1 MTTPDLPLTFDP
13 CFRKLGRE
21 IERFANHTRKLLR
34 ASQRARPKLEAAS
47 AWAEGAAPLDEA
59 PESPS
64 RAMRAIDKFAR
75 VHRENRTA
83 LFGAYFAHH
92 YLRTQA
98 EMSRELLRESFSSD
112 PGHRAATCNR
122 AYLAAENTRRD
133 WIAALL
139 DLSIAAAAPDLSK
152 RDYVAFNVGALID
165 HEDVDLAIVVRTV
178 EARDALAR
186 GFSLVAKTFLRYAS
200 KIQLFLTEQFSTP
213 RTGALLDEYSELL
226 ERPTRSVVSVMQ
238 LLGSQYLCGDK
249 SLARSLD
256 DRVIINYYA
265 GQGQPIAH
273 EGFLRSVM
281 HELRYYLAP
290 PMVPGVL
297 APKREIYVPT
307 KLATSALRVIH
318 GVHEALPGTALE
330 QIAKIDV
337 EHAEIYHTLSDAFVQ
352 NEMLRMLMSLYV
364 FQADEFDLSDEDIR
378 TASRRVALLL
388 GLGASA
394 RRSAEDRLM
403 GAYTETRGR
412 ALKCVGMLTA
422 QIDTHLQRVSTFR
435 QIVEKDRALTG
446 DSDENL
452 VLGLLSALENYKGSV
467 FWDEVVELI
476 AQSRRT
482 AERFSHDFRRIP
494 VAHRDAIARRYVD
507 MMSEDAAA
515 LIEFLVYIAQ
525 RDLEED
531 ATGED
536 ATAPR
541 MWKAMMDGLKG
552 GRTEDLMSAGAESSD
567 VALERLTQRLD
578 TEATSDALYRLAVAY
593 PPERVARLADNIE
606 AADTSTRG
614 ARVVRALRSVIL
626 LAHHRSNA
634 IGRLTT
640 RVLARTPEFIQRL
653 GDARRLKDLASEI
666 NQQAA
671 HEPRPNEQI
680 ELLGDAFDVAVLRA
694 ALIAVLEGAPA
705 ARDEEFT
712 GAVDI
717 YVRELFKACFRD
729 VRQRS
734 PMFQHYRPGSRI
746 AVYATGGYGRGEAF
760 GGDWDYLAV
769 VDSDDRGLKK
779 FFGKVLQR
787 VSGAMTR
794 RGLHPHNRFTDHFN
808 AYVVSLPELVEY
820 VRNRSSETFIDEA
833 EILEARFFLGDPQV
847 ARSFNEQ
854 VRDLVSNRNGVSF
867 VEDILEELDDR
878 RKTPPTAL
886 NLKLNA
892 GGLREIHLLWLAIR
906 IIAKLPGPLVPELL
920 PTAAEALPECRSDLR
935 FLMLANADLRRA
947 RDLYRLVVAFD
958 DSMEPEVIV
967 EIAKDLAPLRLAGV
981 RGDYGQ
987 ELERLMQASAIRI
1000 DRVSAAIRERM
1011 G

>member
-1 MTTPDLPLTFDP
+1 MTEQPLTFDP
-13 CFRKLGRE
+13 CFKKLGRE

-34 ASQRARPKLEAAS
+34 ASQRHREKLIAAS
-47 AWAEGAAPLDEA
+47 AWSEGAAPLDAA
-59 PESPS
+59 PESPA

-98 EMSRELLRESFSSD
+98 ETARDLLRESFNTD
-112 PGHRAATCNR
+112 PGHRVLTCHR
-122 AYLAAENTRRD
+122 IYVEAERTRRD

-152 RDYVAFNVGALID
+152 RDYVAFNVGALTD
-165 HEDVDLAIVVRTV
+165 HEDVDLAIVVRSI

-200 KIQLFLTEQFSTP
+200 KVQLFLTEQFSTP
-213 RTGALLDEYSELL
+213 RTGALLDEYAELL

-238 LLGSQYLCGDK
+238 LLGSQFLCGDK
-249 SLARSLD
+249 ALARSLD

-265 GQGQPIAH
+265 GQGRPIAH

-281 HELRYYLAP
+281 HELRYYLSP

-307 KLATSALRVIH
+307 KLATSAMRVIH
-318 GVHEALPGTALE
+318 GVHDPLPCHAL
-330 QIAKIDV
+330 AKMAEVDV
-337 EHAEIYHTLSDAFVQ
+337 EHAKTYTQLADAFVQ
-352 NEMLRMLMSLYV
+352 NEILRTLMSLYV
-364 FQADEFDLSDEDIR
+364 FQADEFDLSDDDIR
-378 TASRRVALLL
+378 TASHRVALLL

-403 GAYTETRGR
+403 GAYTEIRGR
-412 ALKCVGMLTA
+412 ALDCVAKLQE
-422 QIDTHLQRVSTFR
+422 QIDTHLMRVSTFR
-435 QIVEKDRALTG
+435 QIVEKDRALTAG
-446 DSDENL
+446 SEENF

-482 AERFSHDFRRIP
+482 AERFTDDFGRIP
-494 VAHRDAIARRYVD
+494 IAHRAKVAQRYVD
-507 MMSEDAAA
+507 MMAEDAAA
-515 LIEFLVYIAQ
+515 LIEFLVYVAQ
-525 RDLEED
+525 RDQEERIEGD
-531 ATGED
+531 A
-536 ATAPR
+536 ATATW
-541 MWKAMMDGLKG
+541 MWSAMMAHL
-552 GRTEDLMSAGAESSD
+552 ESSE

-578 TEATSDALYRLAVAY
+578 TEATADALYRLAVAY
-593 PPERVARLADNIE
+593 SPRQIAKLADTIE

-614 ARVVRALRSVIL
+614 ARVVRALRSVIV
-626 LAHHRSNA
+626 LAYHRSNA
-634 IGRLTT
+634 VGRIST
-640 RVLARTPEFIQRL
+640 RVLARAPDFLTRL

-671 HEPRPNEQI
+671 HERRPQQQI

-694 ALIAVLEGAPA
+694 ALIAILEGAPA

-717 YVRELFKACFRD
+717 YVRELFKACFRE

-769 VDSDDRGLKK
+769 VDRDDRGLKK

-794 RGLHPHNRFTDHFN
+794 RGLHPHNRFTEHFN
-808 AYVVSLPELVEY
+808 AYVVSIPELVDY
-820 VRNRSSETFIDEA
+820 FKNRSSETFIDEA
-833 EILEARFFLGDPQV
+833 EILEARFFLGDPVV
-847 ARSFNEQ
+847 ARGYNEE
-854 VRDLVSNRNGVSF
+854 VRDLVSKHNGAAF
-867 VEDILEELDDR
+867 VRDILDELEDR
-878 RKTPPTAL
+878 RTSLPQTL
-886 NLKLNA
+886 NLKLGA

-906 IIAKLPGPLVPELL
+906 IIADLPGPLVPELL
-920 PTAAEALPECRSDLR
+920 GMAADLLPECRSDLR

-958 DSMEPEVIV
+958 DSMVPEEIV

-981 RGDYGQ
+981 RGDYAQ
-987 ELERLMQASAIRI
+987 ELERLLQASAQRI
-1000 DRVSAAIRERM
+1000 DRVAHEIRRRM
-1011 G
+1011 R

>member
-1 MTTPDLPLTFDP
+1 MTTSDLPLTFDP
-13 CFRKLGRE
+13 CFAKLGRE

-34 ASQRARPKLEAAS
+34 ASQRQRERLMAAS
-47 AWAEGAAPLDEA
+47 EWSEGAAPLDAA
-59 PESPS
+59 PESPA

-83 LFGAYFAHH
+83 MFGAYFAHH

-98 EMSRELLRESFSSD
+98 VTARDLLRESFNTD
-112 PGHRAATCNR
+112 PGHRLRTCHR
-122 AYLAAENTRRD
+122 VYVEAESTRRD

-139 DLSIAAAAPDLSK
+139 DLSISAAAPDLSK
-152 RDYVAFNVGALID
+152 RDFVAFNVGALTD
-165 HEDVDLAIVVRTV
+165 HEDVDLAIVVRSI

-200 KIQLFLTEQFSTP
+200 KVQLFLTEQFSTP
-213 RTGALLDEYSELL
+213 RTGALLDEYAELL

-238 LLGSQYLCGDK
+238 LLGSQFLCGDK
-249 SLARSLD
+249 ALARSLD

-265 GQGQPIAH
+265 GQGRPIAH

-281 HELRYYLAP
+281 QELRYYLAP

-318 GVHEALPGTALE
+318 GVHDPLPSQALAHMA
-330 QIAKIDV
+330 QVDV
-337 EHAEIYHTLSDAFVQ
+337 ANADTYTKLADAFVQ
-352 NEMLRMLMSLYV
+352 NEILRMLMSLYV

-378 TASRRVALLL
+378 SASRRVALLL

-394 RRSAEDRLM
+394 RRSAEGRLM
-403 GAYTETRGR
+403 GAYTEIRLR
-412 ALKCVGMLTA
+412 ALECVAKLTE
-422 QIDTHLQRVSTFR
+422 QIDTHLLRVSTFR
-435 QIVEKDRALTG
+435 QIVEKDRALAAG
-446 DSDENL
+446 SDENF

-476 AQSRRT
+476 AQSRVT
-482 AERFSHDFRRIP
+482 AERFTADFTRIP
-494 VAHRDAIARRYVD
+494 EAHRPAIARRYVD
-507 MMSEDAAA
+507 MMAEDAAA
-515 LIEFLVYIAQ
+515 LIEFLVYVAQ
-525 RDLEED
+525 RDLQVGAE
-531 ATGED
+531 APD
-536 ATAPR
+536 ATAPW
-541 MWKAMMDGLKG
+541 MWSAMMAHL
-552 GRTEDLMSAGAESSD
+552 ESSE

-578 TEATSDALYRLAVAY
+578 TEATTDALYRLAIAY
-593 PPERVARLADNIE
+593 SPREIAKLADTIE

-626 LAHHRSNA
+626 LAYHRANA
-634 IGRLTT
+634 VGRICT
-640 RVLARTPEFIQRL
+640 RVLARTPEFLARL

-671 HEPRPNEQI
+671 HEQRPLQQI

-717 YVRELFKACFRD
+717 YVRELFKACFRE

-734 PMFQHYRPGSRI
+734 PMFQNYRPGSRI

-769 VDSDDRGLKK
+769 VDQDDRGLKK

-787 VSGAMTR
+787 VSGAMSR

-808 AYVVSLPELVEY
+808 AYVVSLPELVDY
-820 VRNRSSETFIDEA
+820 FRSRSSETFIDEA

-847 ARSFNEQ
+847 ARRYNDE
-854 VRDLVSNRNGVSF
+854 VRDLVSKRNGEAF
-867 VEDILEELDDR
+867 VRDILAELDDR
-878 RKTPPTAL
+878 RTALPNAL
-886 NLKLNA
+886 NLKLGA

-906 IIAKLPGPLVPELL
+906 IIADLPGPLVPELL
-920 PTAAEALPECRSDLR
+920 GKAADTLPECRSDLR

-958 DSMEPEVIV
+958 DSMVPEEIV
-967 EIAKDLAPLRLAGV
+967 EIAKNLAPLRLAGV

-987 ELERLMQASAIRI
+987 ELERLMQASALRI
-1000 DRVSAAIRERM
+1000 DKVAGAIRARM
-1011 G
+1011 R